1 MQGTTAPDGPQ
12 CLQSGGWLM
21 CCAGGR
27 GNVGG
32 KGLRSHHGEQITPLF
47 VPEMIIVVPIII
59 SLSNISDKVEEKKT
73 CQI

>member
-1 MQGTTAPDGPQ
+1 MFVMQGTTAPDGPQ

-21 CCAGGR
+21 CWWEGECG
-27 GNVGG
+27 
-32 KGLRSHHGEQITPLF
+32 GLRSHHGEQITPLF

-59 SLSNISDKVEEKKT
+59 SLSNISDKFEEKKT